1 MKSAWTW
8 ILLILILITGINA
21 QPADLTF
28 PAYLAARPS
37 ATTPLGVNDRLVVL
51 QGGAVR
57 LLPQSGL
64 GIPSLLSELTGDA
77 THRTVTDTE
86 KSTWNGKQD
95 NLGIRTVV
103 CGGSDDTTAI
113 NAALSGG
120 NVHVILSGSCAT
132 STSLVMYLNTWL
144 EVAPGSSVTQAA
156 SNTTTLLKNH
166 AYDIASGRDSNIVV
180 SGGTWTRN
188 ASAGSGQNL
197 HAINFN
203 YVDGLVIRDVNIT
216 TTGTNKYAIAA
227 SDVTN
232 VVIDNINSPS
242 SNSDV
247 VHLIGPASNI
257 KINNITGANAG
268 DDIVGVTARDYATY
282 APGYGN
288 ITDLSIS
295 NITGTSSTS
304 IVKVIGGTSA
314 TVRRVSIRNIFGVA
328 NVIVNLFE
336 DTAGC
341 GVSDV
346 SEVVVDG
353 VYARPLVMLVD
364 GSTTAGG
371 KLVLRNLYPYGAYAA
386 DPTFIQLWNW
396 SSVLIDGF
404 QASDIIAG
412 RIVYPRSGYTVAN
425 LMIKNVTLPAF
436 NTAMVVNI
444 DGTVTRLAVDGLQMN
459 ITDTNTSNI
468 FNFGANSSVDVTTF
482 NNVEITNGKCLMNLV
497 AGTNKKYVLANNIR
511 LKGTNRLLN
520 TGSPLDLTLT
530 NFIGDT
536 LINAAIYVSNTTT
549 VDVRGSGINR
559 IGTWNGFQRAGSEVI
574 NCYNIDYPADTALLA
589 TTTGAKC
596 FSTTTAPLGPS
607 IYTGSAWR
615 SLYSLP

>member
-1 MKSAWTW
+1 MKRIILAVFLCLLPISA
-8 ILLILILITGINA
+8 GA
-21 QPADLTF
+21 F
-28 PAYLAARPS
+28 
-37 ATTPLGVNDRLVVL
+37 GFGGGG
-51 QGGAVR
+51 GGASFSRIGVKAV
-57 LLPQSGL
+57 S
-64 GIPSLLSELTGDA
+64 
-77 THRTVTDTE
+77 
-86 KSTWNGKQD
+86 
-95 NLGIRTVV
+95 
-103 CGGSDDTTAI
+103 CGGTDDTGTI

-132 STSLVMYLNTWL
+132 TTSLVAYSNTWL
-144 EVAPGSSVTQAA
+144 EVSPGSSVTQAA

-166 AYDIASGRDSNIVV
+166 AYDIASGRDSNIMV

-203 YVDGLVIRDVNIT
+203 YVDGLVIKDLNIT
-216 TTGTNKYAIAA
+216 TTGTNKYAITA

-232 VVIDNINSPS
+232 VVIDNIYSAS
-242 SNSDV
+242 TNSDLI
-247 VHLIGPASNI
+247 HLVGPASNI
-257 KINNITGANAG
+257 KISNITGASAG
-268 DDIVGVTARDYATY
+268 DDIIGVTARDYATY

-346 SEVVVDG
+346 SEIVVDG
-353 VYARPLVMLVD
+353 VYARPLVLLVD

-404 QASDIIAG
+404 QASDIVAG
-412 RIVYPRSGYTVAN
+412 RIVFPRSGYTVGN
-425 LMIKNVTLPAF
+425 LMIKNVTLPSF

-468 FNFGANSSVDVTTF
+468 FNYGASSVVPITTF
-482 NNVEITNGKCLMNLV
+482 NNIEVTNGRCLVNL
-497 AGTNKKYVLANNIR
+497 ANGSNKKYILANNVR
-511 LKGTNRLLN
+511 LAGTNRLAN
-520 TGSPLDLTLT
+520 AFSPLDLTLT
-530 NFIGDT
+530 NFTGDT
-536 LINAAIYVSNTTT
+536 LVNAAIYAGNSAT
-549 VDVRGSGINR
+549 VDLRGSGINR
-559 IGTWNGFQRAGSEVI
+559 IGSWNGFQRAGSEVI

-589 TTTGAKC
+589 ATTGEKC

-607 IYTGSAWR
+607 VYTGSAWH